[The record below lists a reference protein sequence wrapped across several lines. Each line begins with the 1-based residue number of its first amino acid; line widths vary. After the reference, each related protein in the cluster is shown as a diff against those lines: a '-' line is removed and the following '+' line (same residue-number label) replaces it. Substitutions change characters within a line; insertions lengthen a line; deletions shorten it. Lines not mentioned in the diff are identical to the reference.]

1 MVKRSKVNEINKSI
15 TLFHLHLWTYNDT
28 RSYRPILKRTST
40 KANPLPPT
48 PGAISHTGLPQ
59 NSPSPL
65 QWHSAIILKGLR
77 QSQLPPHSPSN

>member
-15 TLFHLHLWTYNDT
+15 TLFHLHFWTYNDT

-65 QWHSAIILKGLR
+65 Q
-77 QSQLPPHSPSN
+77 